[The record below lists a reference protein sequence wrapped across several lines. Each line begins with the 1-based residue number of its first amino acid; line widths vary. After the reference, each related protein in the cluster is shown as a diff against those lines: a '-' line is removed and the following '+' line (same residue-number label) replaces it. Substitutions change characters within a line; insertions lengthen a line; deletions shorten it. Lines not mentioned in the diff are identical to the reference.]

1 MPFFFRS
8 EETHSTRID
17 QNLCTKGFQVLGVY
31 TRHSLLSFFLR
42 FYMSLS
48 PLQSLL
54 LSIALSQPL
63 VHSLTHTQ
71 SYTCM
76 CSFIFCGFSPVRSDD
91 AFVLVL
97 RFCCM
102 NRKIGHSMAGKCRCA
117 EHRCGSFLPMSSSF
131 ATLFLQAP
139 RPPDPRIY
147 LFNTLTLGVPS
158 THSYVRRVFLLK

>member
-17 QNLCTKGFQVLGVY
+17 QNLCTKVFEVLGVY
-31 TRHSLLSFFLR
+31 TRHSLLTFFFR
-42 FYMSLS
+42 FYMSPS

-102 NRKIGHSMAGKCRCA
+102 NRKIAHSMAGKCRCA
-117 EHRCGSFLPMSSSF
+117 EHRGVVRSCRCRLRSQPCSCRRSWRHDHRILGF
-131 ATLFLQAP
+131 
-139 RPPDPRIY
+139 IY
-147 LFNTLTLGVPS
+147 LI
-158 THSYVRRVFLLK
+158 H